1 VHACVHRDAPAKVVI
16 EGLFSATSRRMV
28 AEELGQVLPRKCRG
42 LNSYP
47 SCPSRT
53 DITFARL
60 DSHVR
65 NPLLGQALES
75 GHGLQAYLHRQQCLS
90 SVLCGCQFGDRM
102 VAAACADADLPEL
115 EACHKVIVTRQ
126 VLLISCLYVSAS
138 TPSIPAWFAC
148 FGRTWQG
155 KQKKRSS
162 WHLSWFLLAKDL
174 LFSPAHHVHVRASAI
189 QTKPWSMARK
199 KPTTG
204 TQPWWRGK
212 TPQPG
217 LSPGGYE
224 PDLAPSHREPKNNWH
239 AIMAMPRASLGRGTH
254 GWPAAPHAVCS
265 LTVLAPLSSRTRSVP
280 KKGAQEPAP
289 LSSPVSSW

>member
-1 VHACVHRDAPAKVVI
+1 LCRPRSRWSAPARLSSPPPPGKALCQHGHQDCIRGTAACTSAHQELVDVHACVHRDAPAKVVI

-199 KPTTG
+199 THYRDSALVARKNPTTG
-204 TQPWWRGK
+204 TQPWW
-212 TPQPG
+212 
-217 LSPGGYE
+217 
-224 PDLAPSHREPKNNWH
+224 
-239 AIMAMPRASLGRGTH
+239 I
-254 GWPAAPHAVCS
+254 
-265 LTVLAPLSSRTRSVP
+265 
-280 KKGAQEPAP
+280 
-289 LSSPVSSW
+289 